1 MYTLVMEPLITTIV
15 SLYFYPLFISCFI
28 IFAFMCVSCIQANLS
43 VMELLNYLK
52 KHFPEIYKRYS
63 YSNMFFNTSM
73 VSTAGTSSLLQF
85 LRSNEI
91 DKLHDAEL
99 IRIKNKTLK
108 YHSKMR
114 NLFKWALIVF
124 SLLFASGVLLAFL
137 GSKI

>member
-1 MYTLVMEPLITTIV
+1 VYTLLMEPLVTTIV

-63 YSNMFFNTSM
+63 YSNMFFNTSSSM
-73 VSTAGTSSLLQF
+73 AAPNSLLQF
-85 LRSNEI
+85 LRSDEI
-91 DKLHDAEL
+91 DKLHDSEL

-108 YHSKMR
+108 YHNKMR
-114 NLFKWALIVF
+114 NLFKWAFIVF
-124 SLLFASGVLLAFL
+124 SLLFASGVLLTFL